1 MATRKIDEAYAIT
14 DDGRV
19 WSYKTNKWLSQ
30 ANTSNGY
37 KSVRLHG
44 KSHSVHRLV
53 AQAFCDNPE
62 DKCYVNHLDGDKHNN
77 HVDNLEWVTASEN
90 AKHAYANGLQVNS
103 EKQRE
108 AAAKQA
114 YAMGMQNRK
123 LTMQQAREIRQRHS
137 AGEKLKPLSDEYG
150 VSVFVASN
158 IARNVSYKEAV

>member
-1 MATRKIDEAYAIT
+1 MEIRKIDEAYAVT

-19 WSYKTNKWLSQ
+19 WSYKTSKWLKP
-30 ANTSNGY
+30 AITSRGY
-37 KSVRLHG
+37 PCVRLHG
-44 KSHSVHRLV
+44 KTHSVHRLV
-53 AQAFCDNPE
+53 AAAFCDNVD
-62 DKCYVNHLDGDKHNN
+62 DKDCVNHINGDKADNRAE
-77 HVDNLEWVTASEN
+77 NLEWVTHSEN
-90 AKHAYANGLQVNS
+90 VKHACANGLQVNS

-123 LTMQQAREIRQRHS
+123 LTMQQAKEIRQRHS

-158 IARNVSYKEAV
+158 IARNISYKEAV

>member
-1 MATRKIDEAYAIT
+1 MALVKECRTYAVT

-30 ANTSNGY
+30 ANTGNGY

-53 AQAFCDNPE
+53 AKAFCDNPK
-62 DKCYVNHLDGDKHNN
+62 DKGYVNHLDGDKHNN
-77 HVDNLEWVTASEN
+77 HVDNLEWVTHSEN
-90 AKHAYANGLQVNS
+90 MKHACENGLQINS

-114 YAMGMQNRK
+114 YEMGMQNRK